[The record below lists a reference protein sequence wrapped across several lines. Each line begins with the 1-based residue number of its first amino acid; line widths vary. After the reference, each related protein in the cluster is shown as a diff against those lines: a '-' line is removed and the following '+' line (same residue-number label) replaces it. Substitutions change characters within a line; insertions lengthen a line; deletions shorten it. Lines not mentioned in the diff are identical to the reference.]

1 MTYLTARKGRTSYHP
16 TGIRAAKTTVGV
28 SAMRGKRKK
37 HEVLA
42 DVLLFSGCSRKE
54 IAQIAALA
62 TEIDVPEGKVL
73 AREGTPGREFYV
85 ILDGKAAVS
94 IDDRE
99 VATLGP
105 GDFFGEMALLDQGPR
120 VATVVASTSMEV
132 AVLDPREF
140 STLIEEHPSV
150 ARKVLK
156 VMAQRLRDAEKAPT
170 H

>member
-1 MTYLTARKGRTSYHP
+1 MRSKKQRKNEALSNV
-16 TGIRAAKTTVGV
+16 I
-28 SAMRGKRKK
+28 
-37 HEVLA
+37 
-42 DVLLFSGCSRKE
+42 LFSGCDSKE
-54 IAQIAALA
+54 ISQIASLT
-62 TEIDVPEGKVL
+62 TEVDVPEGKVL
-73 AREGTPGREFYV
+73 AREGEPGREFYV

-94 IDDRE
+94 IDGRD

-120 VATVVASTSMEV
+120 VATVVASTPMDV

-140 STLIEEHPSV
+140 ATLIEEHPAV

-156 VMAQRLRDAEKAPT
+156 VMAQRLREAERAPT

>member
-1 MTYLTARKGRTSYHP
+1 
-16 TGIRAAKTTVGV
+16 
-28 SAMRGKRKK
+28 MRVKRKK
-37 HEVLA
+37 ADVLA
-42 DVLLFSGCSRKE
+42 DVVLFSGCSRKE
-54 IAQIAALA
+54 IAQVASLA
-62 TEIDVPEGKVL
+62 TEVDIPEGKVL
-73 AREGTPGREFYV
+73 AREGQPGREFYV

-94 IDDRE
+94 IDGSE

-120 VATVVASTSMEV
+120 VATVTATTPMEV

-140 STLIEEHPSV
+140 STLIEEHPGV

-156 VMAQRLRDAEKAPT
+156 VMAQRLRAAERAPT

>member
-1 MTYLTARKGRTSYHP
+1 
-16 TGIRAAKTTVGV
+16 
-28 SAMRGKRKK
+28 MRGKRKK
-37 HEVLA
+37 SEVLA
-42 DVLLFSGCSRKE
+42 DVTLFSGCNSKE
-54 IAQIAALA
+54 LAKIAALA
-62 TEIDVPEGKVL
+62 TEVEIPEGKAL
-73 AREGTPGREFYV
+73 AREGQPGREFYV

-94 IDDRE
+94 IDGSE

-120 VATVVASTSMEV
+120 VATVMASTPMEV

-140 STLIEEHPSV
+140 STLIEEHPAV

-156 VMAQRLRDAEKAPT
+156 VMAHRLREAEKAPT